1 MVDKVS
7 IRSKRMRKL
16 QEMIDKTKLYSLA
29 EAVELVKKTASAKFP
44 ETVEVHIRLG
54 IDPKQ
59 SDQIVRGTVT
69 LPHGI
74 GKARRVA
81 VIARG
86 EKLKEAVAAGA
97 DVYGDDD
104 LIEKIS
110 KGFFDFD
117 VLVATPDVMK
127 DIGKLGKLLGPK
139 GLMPNPKSGTVTF
152 DITRTVKELKAGR
165 LEYKND
171 SCGIIHCP
179 VGKVNF
185 EPQQLQENIVALIEA
200 VIRSKPPASKGQY
213 LRSISIAATM
223 GPGIKLNPAQFSK

>member
-1 MVDKVS
+1 MG
-7 IRSKRMRKL
+7 KRMKKL
-16 QEMIDKTKLYSLA
+16 VTMVDKTKLYSLS
-29 EAVELVKKTASAKFP
+29 EAIELAKNTASAKFP

-59 SDQIVRGTVT
+59 SDQMVRGTVA
-69 LPHGI
+69 LPHGL
-74 GKARRVA
+74 GKSRRVA

-97 DVYGDDD
+97 DISGDDD

-152 DITRTVKELKAGR
+152 DIERTVKELKAGR

-171 SCGIIHCP
+171 SFGIVHAP
-179 VGKVNF
+179 VGQVNF
-185 EPQQLQENIVALIEA
+185 ETKKLYENALTLIEA
-200 VIRSKPPASKGQY
+200 VSRSKPPTSKGQY
-213 LRSISIAATM
+213 LRSITVATTM
-223 GPGIKLNPAQFSK
+223 GPGIKVNPAQFSK